1 MKFAFPNREIIC
13 LNGAITVRLSWLV
26 ILEVIDSCKLTL
38 TESST
43 SFDQVIWALSGMLT
57 YQAKSVAG
65 KIEPHSKTIELC
77 FSALACCLFQ
87 LFLTEFFCTICFEYF
102 SYFRFYNQTE
112 NSSISK
118 ITNKVRP

>member
-1 MKFAFPNREIIC
+1 MVAQPLLFFLPLSFRVEFSSLTFFLQNYIKFAFPNREIIC

-57 YQAKSVAG
+57 
-65 KIEPHSKTIELC
+65 
-77 FSALACCLFQ
+77 
-87 LFLTEFFCTICFEYF
+87 
-102 SYFRFYNQTE
+102 
-112 NSSISK
+112 
-118 ITNKVRP
+118 